1 MHLRDEATEVE
12 QTLGMAAVEELDA
25 SLLEDV
31 LQSGDVLK
39 SALVSLRLE
48 VDFWRSMTRRLDMVG
63 LVAHSSRPD
72 GQSRSPL
79 SPPRPEYKHINYSIT
94 DDLLCYTDGYVTS
107 QWGAMP
113 CYPLL
118 GYPIKIFPAHT
129 PVQDHCGS
137 SRTTAAVAGPL
148 RQ

>member
-79 SPPRPEYKHINYSIT
+79 SPPRPAYKHINHSIT
-94 DDLLCYTDGYVTS
+94 DHLLCYTDGYVT
-107 QWGAMP
+107 P
-113 CYPLL
+113 CYPLS
-118 GYPIKIFPAHT
+118 GYPIKIFPASCPYT
-129 PVQDHCGS
+129 C
-137 SRTTAAVAGPL
+137 AGPL
-148 RQ
+148 QQ

>member
-1 MHLRDEATEVE
+1 
-12 QTLGMAAVEELDA
+12 
-25 SLLEDV
+25 
-31 LQSGDVLK
+31 
-39 SALVSLRLE
+39 
-48 VDFWRSMTRRLDMVG
+48 MVG

-137 SRTTAAVAGPL
+137 SRTTAAVAEPL

>member
-63 LVAHSSRPD
+63 LIAHSSSPVVNRGVPFPHPD
-72 GQSRSPL
+72 QRT
-79 SPPRPEYKHINYSIT
+79 SILIT
-94 DDLLCYTDGYVTS
+94 ILPTCYTDGYVTS

-113 CYPLL
+113 CYPPH
-118 GYPIKIFPAHT
+118 GYPIKIFPAHA
-129 PVQDHCGS
+129 PMDPCGS
-137 SRTTAAVAGPL
+137 SRTL